1 MRALLLSTLL
11 FAAAASAQEPYGYGP
26 SAGAPGQVVS
36 VDPSF
41 NNYGTANYS
50 GYGGGAPAASP
61 QPSLGAT
68 SGLAGSGSGGS
79 MLTYGLLEG
88 FYRYTT
94 FQQDGLD
101 GAHGVG
107 LSLSAELFRPFFIR
121 GGFDWGSG
129 NGKNLGAK
137 GYDFN
142 TVSLGGGAYYAVN
155 DKFHFFAEVGGMY
168 TNLSASKSSLSFS
181 DGAVY
186 LTPGLRFAATEFFEL
201 DVSVTATSADQYDS
215 RVVDISGYYKLF
227 SSMDVG
233 VGTGFG
239 DETRNFFAGI
249 RFRW

>member
-1 MRALLLSTLL
+1 MRTLL
-11 FAAAASAQEPYGYGP
+11 FTTFLAVASASAQQPYGYG
-26 SAGAPGQVVS
+26 SSGAPGQVVS

-41 NNYGTANYS
+41 NNYGSANYS
-50 GYGGGAPAASP
+50 GYGGGAAPT
-61 QPSLGAT
+61 QPSLGT
-68 SGLAGSGSGGS
+68 VSGLAGSGSGNP

-94 FQQDGLD
+94 FQQAGID

-107 LSLSAELFRPFFIR
+107 VALSAELFRPFFVR
-121 GGFDWGSG
+121 GSFDWGAG
-129 NGKNLGAK
+129 NGKAVGTQ

-142 TVSLGGGAYYAVN
+142 TISLGGGAYYAVN
-155 DKFHFFAEVGGMY
+155 DKFHFFAEIGGMY
-168 TNLSASKSSLSFS
+168 TNLNATKTSISLSN
-181 DGAVY
+181 GAVY

-201 DVSVTATSADQYDS
+201 DVSLTATSSEDFDK
-215 RVVDISGYYKLF
+215 RVVDIAGYYKLF

-239 DETRNFFAGI
+239 NETRNFFAGV